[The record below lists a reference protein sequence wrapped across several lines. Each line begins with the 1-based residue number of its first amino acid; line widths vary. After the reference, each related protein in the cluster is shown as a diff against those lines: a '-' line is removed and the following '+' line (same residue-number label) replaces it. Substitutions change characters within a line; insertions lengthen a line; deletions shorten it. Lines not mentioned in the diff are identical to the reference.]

1 MAKEVADP
9 TRFRVVHSRGQWRR
23 RLFRGVGIVG
33 VGDDDDDGVGVG
45 EPHVAHV
52 AVAPQQVVVLPAEL
66 RNGGWV
72 GVGVSLR

>member
-9 TRFRVVHSRGQWRR
+9 SCFRVVHVRGQWRCR
-23 RLFRGVGIVG
+23 CCRGVGVVG

-52 AVAPQQVVVLPAEL
+52 AVAAQQVVVLPAEL
-66 RNGGWV
+66 R
-72 GVGVSLR
+72 R